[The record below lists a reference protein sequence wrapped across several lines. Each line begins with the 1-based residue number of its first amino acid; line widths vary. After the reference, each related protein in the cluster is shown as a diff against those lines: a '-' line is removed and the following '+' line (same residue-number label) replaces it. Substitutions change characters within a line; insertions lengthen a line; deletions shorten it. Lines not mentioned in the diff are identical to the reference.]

1 MVASAENVL
10 KSTENNSKSCE
21 KPLNVRHDTV
31 FLHTYLTEVRMLAPH
46 ALKGQKLLAQGSA
59 LGIIAIGKAPC
70 KGKSFVNFLVLKA
83 FALTGRQVCERNNPG
98 RCPGLRASALSGRA
112 AYRSF
117 CPLPF
122 RYAPVTVGSGRIG

>member
-70 KGKSFVNFLVLKA
+70 KGKSFTYCLDF
-83 FALTGRQVCERNNPG
+83 
-98 RCPGLRASALSGRA
+98 
-112 AYRSF
+112 
-117 CPLPF
+117 
-122 RYAPVTVGSGRIG
+122 

>member
-83 FALTGRQVCERNNPG
+83 FALTGRQVCIHKHPG
-98 RCPGLRASALSGRA
+98 RFPGL
-112 AYRSF
+112 
-117 CPLPF
+117 
-122 RYAPVTVGSGRIG
+122 

>member
-21 KPLNVRHDTV
+21 KPLNGRHDTV
-31 FLHTYLTEVRMLAPH
+31 FLHTYLTEVSQMGKFTQELEELRQQPLWLHLLITKHLKTEVRMLAPH

-70 KGKSFVNFLVLKA
+70 KVGCSKFV
-83 FALTGRQVCERNNPG
+83 
-98 RCPGLRASALSGRA
+98 
-112 AYRSF
+112 
-117 CPLPF
+117 
-122 RYAPVTVGSGRIG
+122 

>member
-1 MVASAENVL
+1 MKAFRKVDVKRPPRITFAIGLCISLPGKSPRNAKGIKASAV

-31 FLHTYLTEVRMLAPH
+31 FLHIYLTEVRMLAPH

-70 KGKSFVNFLVLKA
+70 KGKSFMYCLDF
-83 FALTGRQVCERNNPG
+83 
-98 RCPGLRASALSGRA
+98 
-112 AYRSF
+112 
-117 CPLPF
+117 
-122 RYAPVTVGSGRIG
+122 

>member
-46 ALKGQKLLAQGSA
+46 ALKGQKL
-59 LGIIAIGKAPC
+59 
-70 KGKSFVNFLVLKA
+70 VL
-83 FALTGRQVCERNNPG
+83 P
-98 RCPGLRASALSGRA
+98 
-112 AYRSF
+112 
-117 CPLPF
+117 
-122 RYAPVTVGSGRIG
+122 

>member
-10 KSTENNSKSCE
+10 KSTKNNSKSCE

-59 LGIIAIGKAPC
+59 LGIIAIGKVPC
-70 KGKSFVNFLVLKA
+70 KGKSFMYCLDF
-83 FALTGRQVCERNNPG
+83 
-98 RCPGLRASALSGRA
+98 
-112 AYRSF
+112 
-117 CPLPF
+117 
-122 RYAPVTVGSGRIG
+122 

>member
-46 ALKGQKLLAQGSA
+46 ALKGQKLLAQGRA
-59 LGIIAIGKAPC
+59 LGIIAIGQAPC
-70 KGKSFVNFLVLKA
+70 VSAKALNFAVNFKA
-83 FALTGRQVCERNNPG
+83 FALTGRQVCEHTNPG
-98 RCPGLRASALSGRA
+98 RCPGLRASALSGRYIGLRA
-112 AYRSF
+112 TA
-117 CPLPF
+117 L
-122 RYAPVTVGSGRIG
+122 SGNEGELLAKVQ

>member
-10 KSTENNSKSCE
+10 KLTENNSKSCENNSKSCE
-21 KPLNVRHDTV
+21 KPLNGRRETV

-70 KGKSFVNFLVLKA
+70 KGKSFMYCLDF
-83 FALTGRQVCERNNPG
+83 
-98 RCPGLRASALSGRA
+98 
-112 AYRSF
+112 
-117 CPLPF
+117 
-122 RYAPVTVGSGRIG
+122 